1 MGPDGAVVYLLGTVH
16 IARRAAVLDP
26 AIERAFAASESLVLE
41 VRPGELDPQ
50 VVAANLVEVG
60 TLPEGKELPDVI
72 SRETWTLLEKR
83 LADDPIPVEGI
94 VMFEPWVVALMLQG
108 GQYQAMGFTQEQG
121 MEFQMVR
128 RAKARGMRI
137 SGLET
142 AQDQLQLFDALDYPT
157 QELLLLEVLKSPE
170 EGRRQLAA
178 LLAAWE
184 RGDLDEIERFIAIS
198 FADNPAGDAFLEATI
213 FERNRNMARTIGT
226 LLKRV
231 RRVPPGIG
239 RAETRTPDVP
249 ETSAAPATGAP

>member
-1 MGPDGAVVYLLGTVH
+1 
-16 IARRAAVLDP
+16 
-26 AIERAFAASESLVLE
+26 VLE

-226 LLKRV
+226 LLKGQHTTFVAVGAGHLVGDLGIPPLLEQQGFRV